1 MNACNGIISKWK
13 AAHKKCTGN
22 FYKPIVAISKNINSP
37 AYKLPNK
44 RKANDKGRANKVT
57 ISKIKLTGYKDQ

>member
-1 MNACNGIISKWK
+1 MKINACNGITNKWK

-22 FYKPIVAISKNINSP
+22 WNKPIVAINKNINSP

-44 RKANDKGRANKVT
+44 RSANDNGRASKVT
-57 ISKIKLTGYKDQ
+57 ISKIKLTG